1 MINCTVSMF
10 GDLGVGFT
18 SYPNEKATNEVFQT
32 FRDKV
37 WAHSSLVTHRDGRKM
52 YYAYLRQIV
61 GKQYICFCVMLNDAY
76 FTNLRELF
84 TLFEEVF
91 NDVQKQGVIL
101 GNDSKG
107 RLIAKVKNLSSQQ
120 EEVDRITG
128 YIRQRIEMEK
138 DVEYPLPQ
146 IGELT
151 KWSEDDIEDRRFEW
165 DYMSDK
171 VYKECLVTDY
181 IVISKNSLTGNV
193 WLQAP
198 VPIVIL
204 VFLMPVAMAAFQI
217 YFYFDKSLRRPI
229 EFIESLRFLEPHLLF
244 YALGC
249 LACVIFLC
257 KGIYDMSD
265 SNTSFRKIGYF
276 EYILFI
282 GYPACVLFEGI
293 FILFLLMFAI
303 FVALGMLNM
312 LLINFGY
319 FFNPIN
325 PILSIILAL
334 VGSCLFAVAYSL
346 MAFLFSQLLF
356 LFYRVSRTFHRKIY

>member
-128 YIRQRIEMEK
+128 YIRQRIEMVK
-138 DVEYPLPQ
+138 DVEYPLPR
-146 IGELT
+146 IGELN
-151 KWSEDDIEDRRFEW
+151 KLSEDDIDNRRFEW

-171 VYKECLVTDY
+171 VYKECLETDY
-181 IVISKNSLTGNV
+181 IVISKDDASTGNA

-198 VPIVIL
+198 VPIL
-204 VFLMPVAMAAFQI
+204 VLAFLMPVVVIASQI
-217 YFYFDKSLRRPI
+217 YFFFD
-229 EFIESLRFLEPHLLF
+229 ESLRIMVEDELSKQENSFRINWLL

-249 LACVIFLC
+249 LGGIFAFCSLYIAM
-257 KGIYDMSD
+257 GDGD
-265 SNTSFRKIGYF
+265 NNGFRKWEHKNI
-276 EYILFI
+276 
-282 GYPACVLFEGI
+282 P
-293 FILFLLMFAI
+293 
-303 FVALGMLNM
+303 
-312 LLINFGY
+312 INFGEIFAFIWGIVFGAHIICAWVGELYYDVFSITVAFVVSGLSCAIYTLMIY
-319 FFNPIN
+319 FFVHI
-325 PILSIILAL
+325 
-334 VGSCLFAVAYSL
+334 F
-346 MAFLFSQLLF
+346 FS
-356 LFYRVSRTFHRKIY
+356 FYRVSRRS

>member
-10 GDLGVGFT
+10 GDLGVGFI

-128 YIRQRIEMEK
+128 YIRQRIEMVK

-146 IGELT
+146 IGELK
-151 KWSEDDIEDRRFEW
+151 KWSADDIDDRRFKW
-165 DYMSDK
+165 DNKSDK
-171 VYKECLVTDY
+171 VYKKCLETDY
-181 IVISKNSLTGNV
+181 IVISKDDASTGRGSEEEGRALPSDGCRRGRWRGGLPEGPAGAGSYAAGHGAWPHFSGPGAQCDGAGGSLCLYQRCGRG
-193 WLQAP
+193 LG
-198 VPIVIL
+198 
-204 VFLMPVAMAAFQI
+204 
-217 YFYFDKSLRRPI
+217 RR
-229 EFIESLRFLEPHLLF
+229 R
-244 YALGC
+244 
-249 LACVIFLC
+249 
-257 KGIYDMSD
+257 
-265 SNTSFRKIGYF
+265 
-276 EYILFI
+276 
-282 GYPACVLFEGI
+282 
-293 FILFLLMFAI
+293 
-303 FVALGMLNM
+303 
-312 LLINFGY
+312 
-319 FFNPIN
+319 
-325 PILSIILAL
+325 
-334 VGSCLFAVAYSL
+334 
-346 MAFLFSQLLF
+346 Q
-356 LFYRVSRTFHRKIY
+356 